1 MAKVQLRELRK
12 TYGNFAAV
20 DSIDLDIADGE
31 FLVFL
36 GPSGCGKT
44 TTLRMIAG
52 LVQPSAGNIFIGD
65 RDVTET
71 PVHKRNIGI
80 VFQNYA
86 LFPHLTV
93 YENVAYGLRRRKL
106 GDGAIRKKVAD
117 VLSLVQME
125 ELSGRYPRA
134 LSGGQQQR
142 VAIARALA
150 IEPDVL
156 LLDEPL
162 SSLDAKL
169 RLGVRRQI
177 RELQHKL
184 GITTILVTHDQDE
197 AMSMGDRLAV
207 LSAGKLQQ
215 VGEPREIYRT
225 PANRFVADF
234 IGTANFFS
242 GTVAQDRRSI
252 TTRSG
257 LQLFCADIP
266 PGATDVMVR
275 PEAIKLSATTSKD
288 RGEILGDV
296 IDISYLGPV
305 ADVFVRLQSSD
316 VITARVDSL
325 WADTAHIVAHSE
337 IAVRIP
343 EEAIVVI
350 A

>member
-12 TYGNFAAV
+12 TYGDFAAV
-20 DSIDLDIADGE
+20 DSIDLDISDGE

-52 LVQPSAGNIFIGD
+52 LVEPSSGRILIGD

-71 PVHKRNIGI
+71 PVHQRNIGI

-93 YENVAYGLRRRKL
+93 YENVAYGLRRRRL
-106 GDGAIRKKVAD
+106 GEGAIRKKVAD

-125 ELSGRYPRA
+125 DLSERYPKA

-197 AMSMGDRLAV
+197 AMSMGDRLVV

-215 VGEPREIYRT
+215 IGEPREVYRA

-242 GTVAQDRRSI
+242 GTVAQDGRSI
-252 TTRSG
+252 TTQSG
-257 LQLFCADIP
+257 LQLVGTNLA

-275 PEAIKLSATTSKD
+275 PEAIKLSTTVPKGRD
-288 RGEILGDV
+288 ELYGDV

-305 ADVFVRLQSSD
+305 AEVFVRLQSSD
-316 VITARVDSL
+316 VLTIRVDSL
-325 WADTAHIVAHSE
+325 WADAANIVAHSE

-343 EEAIVVI
+343 EEAIVVVS
-350 A
+350 

>member
-12 TYGNFAAV
+12 TYGDFAAV
-20 DSIDLDIADGE
+20 DSIDLDISDGE

-52 LVQPSAGNIFIGD
+52 LVEPSSGRILIGD

-71 PVHKRNIGI
+71 PVHQRNIGI

-93 YENVAYGLRRRKL
+93 HENVAYGLRRRRL
-106 GDGAIRKKVAD
+106 GEGAIRKKVAD

-125 ELSGRYPRA
+125 DLSERYPKA

-197 AMSMGDRLAV
+197 AMSMGDRLVV

-215 VGEPREIYRT
+215 IGEPREVYRA

-242 GTVAQDRRSI
+242 GTVAQDGRSI
-252 TTRSG
+252 TTQSG
-257 LQLFCADIP
+257 LQLVGTNLA

-275 PEAIKLSATTSKD
+275 PEAIKLSTTVPKGRD
-288 RGEILGDV
+288 ELYGDV

-305 ADVFVRLQSSD
+305 AEVFVRLQSSD
-316 VITARVDSL
+316 VLTVRVDSL
-325 WADTAHIVAHSE
+325 WADAANIVAHSE

-343 EEAIVVI
+343 EEAIVVVS
-350 A
+350 

>member
-1 MAKVQLRELRK
+1 MAKVQLRGLRK

-20 DSIDLDIADGE
+20 DSIDLDISDGE

-52 LVQPSAGNIFIGD
+52 LVQPSSGNIFIGD

-71 PVHKRNIGI
+71 PVHQRNIGI

-93 YENVAYGLRRRKL
+93 YENVAYGLRRRRL
-106 GDGAIRKKVAD
+106 GEVAIRKKVAD

-125 ELSGRYPRA
+125 ELSERYPRA

-215 VGEPREIYRT
+215 IGEPREIYRT

-252 TTRSG
+252 TTPSG
-257 LQLFCADIP
+257 LQLFCADVL
-266 PGATDVMVR
+266 PGVTNVMVR
-275 PEAIKLSATTSKD
+275 PEAIRLSAAVSKD
-288 RGEILGDV
+288 RSEIHGDV

-305 ADVFVRLQSSD
+305 ADVFVRLQSGD
-316 VITARVDSL
+316 VITVRVDSL
-325 WADTAHIVAHSE
+325 WADTANIVAHSE

-350 A
+350 S

>member
-20 DSIDLDIADGE
+20 DSIDLDISDGE

-52 LVQPSAGNIFIGD
+52 LVQPSAGSIFIGD

-71 PVHKRNIGI
+71 PVHQRNIGI

-93 YENVAYGLRRRKL
+93 YENVAYGLRRRRL
-106 GDGAIRKKVAD
+106 GDDAIRKKVAD
-117 VLSLVQME
+117 VLSLVQMD
-125 ELSGRYPRA
+125 ELSERYPRA

-215 VGEPREIYRT
+215 IGEPREIYRT

-242 GTVAQDRRSI
+242 GTVAPDGRSI
-252 TTRSG
+252 TTQSG
-257 LQLFCADIP
+257 LQLSCAGVP
-266 PGATDVMVR
+266 SGVTNVMVR
-275 PEAIKLSATTSKD
+275 PEAIKLSAVSKD
-288 RGEILGDV
+288 PGDVRGDV
-296 IDISYLGPV
+296 IDISYLGSV
-305 ADVFVRLQSSD
+305 ADIFVRLQSSD
-316 VITARVDSL
+316 VITVRVDSL
-325 WADTAHIVAHSE
+325 WADTANIVAHSE

-350 A
+350 S

>member
-12 TYGNFAAV
+12 TYGDFAAV
-20 DSIDLDIADGE
+20 DSIDLDISDGE

-52 LVQPSAGNIFIGD
+52 LVEPSSGRILIGD

-71 PVHKRNIGI
+71 PVHQRNIGI

-93 YENVAYGLRRRKL
+93 YENIAYGLRRRRL
-106 GDGAIRKKVAD
+106 GEGAIRKKVAD

-125 ELSGRYPRA
+125 DLSERYPKA

-197 AMSMGDRLAV
+197 AMSMGDRLVV

-215 VGEPREIYRT
+215 IGEPREVYRA

-242 GTVAQDRRSI
+242 GTVAQDGRSI
-252 TTRSG
+252 TTQSG
-257 LQLFCADIP
+257 LQLVGANLA

-275 PEAIKLSATTSKD
+275 PEAIKLSTTVPKGRD
-288 RGEILGDV
+288 ELYGDV

-316 VITARVDSL
+316 VLTVRVDSL
-325 WADTAHIVAHSE
+325 WADAANIIAHSE

-343 EEAIVVI
+343 EEAIVVVS
-350 A
+350 